1 VPKLTEANDRKLN
14 EIQVRFDELPEI
26 RSKYETAQDALE

>member
-1 VPKLTEANDRKLN
+1 VPKFIEANDRKLN